1 MLEYALTPEMA
12 APIGRT
18 ASVTFILS
26 SSFDPLF
33 RLNMIS
39 LSDGLPRNLYMTTV
53 MPQHRRHTN
62 AAITVVLSL
71 DFHSLD
77 TIESAN
83 RYSSPSSGSVR
94 DANVRVPLI

>member
-1 MLEYALTPEMA
+1 MITLEYALTPEMA

-33 RLNMIS
+33 KLNMTS
-39 LSDGLPRNLYMTTV
+39 LSDGLPRSLYMTTV

-62 AAITVVLSL
+62 AAIADVLSL
-71 DFHSLD
+71 DFRSLE
-77 TIESAN
+77 TIELAN
-83 RYSSPSSGSVR
+83 RVKSCGV
-94 DANVRVPLI
+94 V